1 MSLTTI
7 LHPLL
12 SPLGCAIVV
21 IVSSSGL
28 TFARPPP
35 LPEDQDFV
43 RELELLKDRLEEQEA
58 RLEMQETQLAAQRG
72 EIYRLQQS
80 DDRSWLTEQRA
91 IEIRALVEDVLADA
105 DIRASLLQ
113 NGLTAGYDKH
123 FVIGSADGN
132 FLLQFYGKLQTRY
145 IYNHSDQTDVAD
157 DDRGG
162 FTVRRMELY
171 WKGHVLSPDLTYKVK
186 LAANRVTGS
195 VGLDD
200 MIIGYRFADRW
211 QLRAGQFKAPFLRE
225 FLVSSGRQQA
235 VERSYVNHTFNVNRT
250 QGLQL
255 TYSADK
261 WKVAAMVHDGANS
274 KNRDFHADRTDIAL
288 ASRGE
293 LLLAGDWK
301 QFKDFASWP
310 GDDFGLMIGGAFSY
324 ESGETGDVI
333 DQPDVLEYTA
343 DLSAEFGGW
352 NVFAAYVGQHIS
364 GSGLPDADQFGLLVQ
379 AGAFVIPDKMDV
391 FARYEYLD
399 LDGLFYN
406 NRIGTITP
414 TAHDEI
420 SLLTVGMNYYFK
432 EHSAKFSLDAVW
444 ALDPLPDDDPGAGLL
459 ASPGDD
465 QVVLR
470 AQFQLLF

>member
-1 MSLTTI
+1 MNHTKT

-12 SPLGCAIVV
+12 SPLGCAIVL

-28 TFARPPP
+28 TFAQPPP
-35 LPEDQDFV
+35 LPEDQDLV

-58 RLEMQETQLAAQRG
+58 RLQTQETKLAAQRG
-72 EIYRLQQS
+72 EIGRLQQS
-80 DDRSWLTEQRA
+80 DDHSWLTEQRA
-91 IEIRALVEDVLADA
+91 IEIRVLVQDVLADA
-105 DIRASLLQ
+105 DTRATLLQ

-123 FVIGSADGN
+123 FFIGSPDGN

-145 IYNHSDQTDVAD
+145 IYNHSDQADVAD

-162 FTVRRMELY
+162 FSVRRMELY
-171 WKGHVLSPDLTYKVK
+171 WKGQVLSPDLTYKVK
-186 LAANRVTGS
+186 LAANRGTGS

-200 MIIGYRFADRW
+200 MIIGYRLTDHW
-211 QLRAGQFKAPFLRE
+211 QLSAGQFKAPFLRE

-255 TYSADK
+255 TYSDDT
-261 WKVAAMVHDGANS
+261 WNVAAMVHDGANS

-288 ASRGE
+288 TTRGE

-310 GDDFGLMIGGAFSY
+310 GDDFGLMIGGAFDY
-324 ESGETGDVI
+324 ELGETGDVI

-352 NVFAAYVGQHIS
+352 NVFAAFVGQHIS
-364 GSGLPDADQFGLLVQ
+364 SGGLPGADQFGLLVQ
-379 AGAFVIPDKMDV
+379 AGAFVIQDKMDV

-406 NRIGTITP
+406 NRIGTMRP

-420 SLLTVGMNYYFK
+420 SLLTIGTNYYFK
-432 EHSAKFSLDAVW
+432 THSAKFSLDTVW
-444 ALDPLPDDDPGAGLL
+444 VLDPLPDGDTGAGLL

-470 AQFQLLF
+470 AQFQLMF